1 MDFAMLEGAESRPDG
16 SPPTA
21 LPPFLASMGEEIHM
35 GPRFTDREMVQDDTG
50 PFDVEA

>member
-1 MDFAMLEGAESRPDG
+1 MLEGAESRPNS

-35 GPRFTDREMVQDDTG
+35 HMGPRFTGREMVQDDAG
-50 PFDVEA
+50 ALDVEA